1 MAKRR
6 HLRRHHESKEL
17 ELTTLLNIMVVLVSF
32 LLLTAAFSKITIQE
46 LNMPPQGGGAARADN
61 KPVVTIEVVV
71 RKNAIEIGDGKV
83 VTDTIPKV
91 GDQYNVK
98 ELSQRLK
105 LLKDKNVDKKDV
117 VLLVEPDI
125 DYATMIGVMDAVKF
139 VDIAASVNDKAIII
153 TLFPNVTVG
162 DAP

>member
-1 MAKRR
+1 
-6 HLRRHHESKEL
+6 
-17 ELTTLLNIMVVLVSF
+17 
-32 LLLTAAFSKITIQE
+32 
-46 LNMPPQGGGAARADN
+46 MPPQGGGAAPASD
-61 KPVVTIEVVV
+61 KAPVTIEVVV

-83 VTDTIPKV
+83 VTDTIPKA
-91 GDQYNVK
+91 GEQYNVK

-125 DYATMIGVMDAVKF
+125 DYATMISVMDAVKF
-139 VDIAASVNDKAIII
+139 VNIAATVNDKAIII

>member
-1 MAKRR
+1 MRK
-6 HLRRHHESKEL
+6 RRHHESKEL

-32 LLLTAAFSKITIQE
+32 LLLSAVFSKITIQE
-46 LNMPPQGGGAARADN
+46 LNMPPQGGGAAPANN
-61 KPVVTIEVVV
+61 KPPLTIEVIV
-71 RKNAIEIGDGKV
+71 RKDVLEIGDGKV

-91 GDQYNVK
+91 EQQYDVK
-98 ELSQRLK
+98 ELSRRLK

-117 VLLVEPDI
+117 VLLIEPDI
-125 DYATMIGVMDAVKF
+125 DFSTMISVMDAVKF
-139 VDIAASVNDKAIII
+139 VSLISPENSRRITI